1 MKKKNLK
8 KVLAVLSAAAL
19 SAQLALPSVFA
30 ESETDV
36 QTTDFAQ
43 SEREFKDDIIF
54 IGGTDGDTS
63 SVKSVAFGV
72 TLHRSVRFGK
82 PDGGFMQPKQQ
93 DSENS
98 DDTSTEPPEK
108 PDGDVTPPEKPD
120 GETGDNVTPP
130 ERPDGETGN
139 YGTPPEKPEGETG
152 QSELPDGQPPEIP
165 DGGMPGRDMRHQ
177 RFGTDG
183 DMNAN
188 GENTGDDSMPE
199 PPEKGEKTKLEIA
212 EGDTLSITKSD
223 GTVLYTGEADKA
235 AKGVVFSSDEL
246 EEGETYT
253 LLINGESAANV
264 QVRDKAG
271 KCEDTAG
278 GTENAPRF
286 DGKRPPMPSENEDD
300 SEQQNN

>member
-43 SEREFKDDIIF
+43 SERAFKDDIIF

-82 PDGGFMQPKQQ
+82 PDGGFMQLKQQ
-93 DSENS
+93 DGENG
-98 DDTSTEPPEK
+98 DDTNTEPS
-108 PDGDVTPPEKPD
+108 
-120 GETGDNVTPP
+120 
-130 ERPDGETGN
+130 
-139 YGTPPEKPEGETG
+139 EKPEGDAG

-165 DGGMPGRDMRHQ
+165 DGGMPGRGMRHQ
-177 RFGTDG
+177 KFGTED
-183 DMNAN
+183 DVNAN

-199 PPEKGEKTKLEIA
+199 PPEKGGKTKLEIA

-223 GTVLYTGEADKA
+223 GTVLYTGKADKA

-264 QVRDKAG
+264 QLKDKAD
-271 KCEDTAG
+271 KCKDTDG
-278 GTENAPRF
+278 GRENTPRF
-286 DGKRPPMPSENEDD
+286 DGKRPPMPPKSEDD
-300 SEQQNN
+300 SEQLNN

>member
-19 SAQLALPSVFA
+19 SAQLALPSMFA

-36 QTTDFAQ
+36 SEKTEFAQ

-63 SVKSVAFGV
+63 SVKSAAFGV

-82 PDGGFMQPKQQ
+82 PDGGFMQPKKQ
-93 DSENS
+93 DGENG
-98 DDTSTEPPEK
+98 DDTNTEPSEK
-108 PDGDVTPPEKPD
+108 PE
-120 GETGDNVTPP
+120 GEAGDNVTPP
-130 ERPDGETGN
+130 E
-139 YGTPPEKPEGETG
+139 KPEGDAG
-152 QSELPDGQPPEIP
+152 HSELPDGQPPEIP
-165 DGGMPGRDMRHQ
+165 DGGMPGRGMRHQ
-177 RFGTDG
+177 KFGTED
-183 DMNAN
+183 DVNAN

-199 PPEKGEKTKLEIA
+199 PPEKGGKTKLEIA

-223 GTVLYTGEADKA
+223 GTVLYTGKADKA

-264 QVRDKAG
+264 QLKDKAD
-271 KCEDTAG
+271 KCKDTDG
-278 GTENAPRF
+278 GRENTPRF
-286 DGKRPPMPSENEDD
+286 DGKRPPMPPKSEDD
-300 SEQQNN
+300 SEQLNN